1 MFRLVACIAALAALV
16 SCTAP
21 TIEVTDEPLDLGD
34 FVLGHNIVVAPDIQ
48 KGPLSREADTEAFI
62 ASMKNAIDARMG
74 ASRYDG
80 TRLVHFGVNIN
91 GYALAQKGV
100 PLILQPKSAII
111 ITVTAWDDRA
121 GGKFNEEAK
130 EIFVLESFTGSS
142 LIASSGFSMTA
153 EEQMAN
159 LTYNAAREIEEWM
172 HENRACLVDDVSAAD
187 RAKCWKDNK
196 NEQMRQQLKDHQ
208 ERHG

>member
-21 TIEVTDEPLDLGD
+21 TKEVTDEPLDLGD

-48 KGPLSREADTEAFI
+48 KGPLSREADTDAFI

-121 GGKFNEEAK
+121 GAKFNEEAK

-159 LTYNAAREIEEWM
+159 LTYNAARQIEKWM
-172 HENRACLVDDVSAAD
+172 HENSACLVDDVSAAD
-187 RAKCWKDNK
+187 LAKCWKDNK
-196 NEQMRQQLKDHQ
+196 NEEMRQRLQ
-208 ERHG
+208 EQQASQG

>member
-1 MFRLVACIAALAALV
+1 MIRLVACIAALAALV

-21 TIEVTDEPLDLGD
+21 TIEVTDETLDLGD

-74 ASRYDG
+74 AARYDG

-111 ITVTAWDDRA
+111 LTVTAWDDRA

-159 LTYNAAREIEEWM
+159 LTYNAARQIEKWM

-187 RAKCWKDNK
+187 LANCWTDNK
-196 NEQMRQQLKDHQ
+196 DEEMRNRLREHK
-208 ERHG
+208 ERQG

>member
-1 MFRLVACIAALAALV
+1 MFRLIACIAALAALV

-21 TIEVTDEPLDLGD
+21 KIEVTDETLDLGD

-48 KGPLSREADTEAFI
+48 KGPLSREADTEAFT

-74 ASRYDG
+74 AARYDG
-80 TRLVHFGVNIN
+80 KRLVHFGVNIN

-159 LTYNAAREIEEWM
+159 LTFNAARQIEKWM
-172 HENRACLVDDVSAAD
+172 SENRACLVEDVSAAD
-187 RAKCWKDNK
+187 LAKCWKDNK
-196 NEQMRQQLKDHQ
+196 DEEMRNRLQ
-208 ERHG
+208 EHKERQD

>member
-1 MFRLVACIAALAALV
+1 MFRLIACIAALAALV

-21 TIEVTDEPLDLGD
+21 TKDVTDEVLDLGD

-74 ASRYDG
+74 AARYDG

-100 PLILQPKSAII
+100 PLLLSPKSALI

-121 GGKFNEEAK
+121 GGKCNDEAK
-130 EIFVLESFTGSS
+130 EIIELETFTGTT
-142 LIASSGFSMTA
+142 LIGSSGFSMTA

-159 LTYNAAREIEEWM
+159 LTYNAARKIEQWM
-172 HENRACLVDDVSAAD
+172 HENRACLVDDVPAEVLSG
-187 RAKCWKDNK
+187 CWKDNRD
-196 NEQMRQQLKDHQ
+196 EALRR
-208 ERHG
+208 EAESR

>member
-1 MFRLVACIAALAALV
+1 
-16 SCTAP
+16 
-21 TIEVTDEPLDLGD
+21 
-34 FVLGHNIVVAPDIQ
+34 
-48 KGPLSREADTEAFI
+48 
-62 ASMKNAIDARMG
+62 MKNAIDARMG
-74 ASRYDG
+74 AARYDG

-159 LTYNAAREIEEWM
+159 LTFNAARQIEKWM
-172 HENRACLVDDVSAAD
+172 SENRACLVDDVSAAD
-187 RAKCWKDNK
+187 LAKCWKDNK
-196 NEQMRQQLKDHQ
+196 DEEMRNRLQ
-208 ERHG
+208 EHKERQG

>member
-1 MFRLVACIAALAALV
+1 MFRLVACVAALAALV

-21 TIEVTDEPLDLGD
+21 TKEVTDEPLDLGD

-48 KGPLSREADTEAFI
+48 KGPLSREADTDAFI

-74 ASRYDG
+74 AARYDG

-121 GGKFNEEAK
+121 GSKFNEEAK

-159 LTYNAAREIEEWM
+159 LTYNAARQIEKWM
-172 HENRACLVDDVSAAD
+172 HENSACLVDDVSAAD
-187 RAKCWKDNK
+187 LAKCWKDNK
-196 NEQMRQQLKDHQ
+196 NEEMRQRLQ
-208 ERHG
+208 EQQASQG

>member
-16 SCTAP
+16 SCTVP
-21 TIEVTDEPLDLGD
+21 TKDVTDEILDLGD
-34 FVLGHNIVVAPDIQ
+34 FVLGHNIVVAPDIK

-74 ASRYDG
+74 VARYDG

-111 ITVTAWDDRA
+111 ISVTAWDDRA

-142 LIASSGFSMTA
+142 LVASSGFSMTA

-159 LTYNAAREIEEWM
+159 VTYNAAREIEEWM
-172 HENRACLVDDVSAAD
+172 HKNRACLVDDVSAAD
-187 RAKCWKDNK
+187 LAKCWKDNE
-196 NEQMRQQLKDHQ
+196 NEEMRQRMQ
-208 ERHG
+208 EHKERQG